1 MLKSCSYCGR
11 IHDRHTVC
19 QQKAAAI
26 SRRQHKSDDK
36 ITRFRNS
43 PSWKYARRQALTRD
57 LNLCRVCFDDGYIN
71 SNDIQVHHIVPMCE
85 DFSKREIVEN
95 LICLC
100 PFHHEQAEAGT
111 IPRAELSELAGTP
124 PGGQDES

>member
-1 MLKSCSYCGR
+1 MLKACTYCGR
-11 IHDRHTVC
+11 IHDRNTVC

-43 PSWKYARRQALTRD
+43 PSWKYARRQALIRD
-57 LNLCRVCFDDGYIN
+57 INMCRVCLADGYIN
-71 SNDIQVHHIVPMCE
+71 ANDIQVHHIVPMNE
-85 DFSKREIVEN
+85 DFSKRDDVEN

-100 PFHHEQAEAGT
+100 PFHHEQAEAGY
-111 IPRAELSELAGTP
+111 ISRAELFGLTIP
-124 PGGQDES
+124 PEGVSDF

>member
-1 MLKSCSYCGR
+1 MLKACTYCGR

-57 LNLCRVCFDDGYIN
+57 LNLCRVCLADGYITA
-71 SNDIQVHHIVPMCE
+71 NDIQVHHIVSMCE
-85 DFSKREIVEN
+85 DFSKRDELSN

-100 PFHHEQAEAGT
+100 PFHHEQAEAGY
-111 IPRAELSELAGTP
+111 ISRAELFSLTIP
-124 PGGQDES
+124 PEGVDDF

>member
-26 SRRQHKSDDK
+26 SRRQHKSNDK

-43 PSWKYARRQALTRD
+43 SIWKDCVRPQALKRD
-57 LNLCRVCFDDGYIN
+57 LNFCRVCLADGYVN
-71 SNDIQVHHIVPMCE
+71 SDDIQVHHIVPMRE
-85 DFSKREIVEN
+85 DFSRRDDLDN

-100 PFHHEQAEAGT
+100 SFHHEQAEAGY
-111 IPRAELSELAGTP
+111 ISRAELFGLTIP
-124 PGGQDES
+124 PEGSDDF

>member
-1 MLKSCSYCGR
+1 MLKACTYCGR
-11 IHDRHTVC
+11 IHDRNTVC

-43 PSWKYARRQALTRD
+43 PSWKYARRQALIRD
-57 LNLCRVCFDDGYIN
+57 INMCRVCLADGYIN
-71 SNDIQVHHIVPMCE
+71 ANDIQVHHIVPMNE
-85 DFSKREIVEN
+85 DFSKRDVVEN

-100 PFHHEQAEAGT
+100 PFHHEQAEAGY
-111 IPRAELSELAGTP
+111 IPRAELFRLTIP
-124 PGGQDES
+124 PEGASDV